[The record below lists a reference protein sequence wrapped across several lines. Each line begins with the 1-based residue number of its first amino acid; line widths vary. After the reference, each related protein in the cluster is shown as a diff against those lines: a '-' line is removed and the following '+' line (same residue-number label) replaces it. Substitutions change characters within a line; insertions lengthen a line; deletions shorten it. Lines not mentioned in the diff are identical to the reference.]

1 MTPSTMTSSSPD
13 SDLFASFNETELYQ
27 MARKAGLPVLPSMP
41 KEQFIRLLLGE
52 EEPQAVTHELDRWR
66 HGIMGFLIEHWRVM
80 ETQLTCPA
88 KSKDPKAC
96 FQCVDAQ
103 VVTCLVQ
110 NENDIA
116 LIRRHKK
123 DDI

>member
-1 MTPSTMTSSSPD
+1 
-13 SDLFASFNETELYQ
+13 
-27 MARKAGLPVLPSMP
+27 
-41 KEQFIRLLLGE
+41 
-52 EEPQAVTHELDRWR
+52 
-66 HGIMGFLIEHWRVM
+66 M